1 MDSPRYPGPVVC
13 AWCAAEMRRGN
24 LSSPLSHGI
33 CLACLAGAAGQ
44 AVEDLSGVDADLL
57 DALPFGAIQLTGD
70 GVITGYSRGES
81 ALSGLA
87 AKQVIGKHFFRDV
100 APCASVKE
108 FAGKFAELRAG
119 GEGGRAKL
127 RFVFKYARG
136 AKLVEIAMVHEAGT
150 DVTTLLVKAALTE
163 PKL

>member
-1 MDSPRYPGPVVC
+1 M
-13 AWCAAEMRRGN
+13 
-24 LSSPLSHGI
+24 
-33 CLACLAGAAGQ
+33 
-44 AVEDLSGVDADLL
+44 EDLSGVDADLL

-136 AKLVEIAMVHEAGT
+136 AKLVEIAMVHDAGT